1 MILMLGNISLG
12 LAEGKK
18 RSTIGYNCLCLVVN
32 HSKFAPILRDIGA
45 KTIVL
50 LEYPV
55 ASLPPYCFHSGFVR
69 LLPLFLKHMPVCKLH
84 SVVLSLDYIYIGNR

>member
-1 MILMLGNISLG
+1 MILMFGNISLG
-12 LAEGKK
+12 LAQGKK

-32 HSKFAPILRDIGA
+32 NSKFAPILQDIGT

-69 LLPLFLKHMPVCKLH
+69 LITIVP
-84 SVVLSLDYIYIGNR
+84 SLDYIYIGNL